1 MNALERRLSR
11 IEAVS
16 DGGKWVTIDEH
27 GNLPDDFI
35 PGTDSFIVVTIQ
47 GERKQL
53 FWRGKPFE
61 AEFSKTITIGGE

>member
-27 GNLPDDFI
+27 GNLPDDFT
-35 PGTDSFIVVTIQ
+35 PGTDSFILVTIQ

-53 FWRGKPFE
+53 FWKGKPFK

>member
-35 PGTDSFIVVTIQ
+35 PGTDSFILVTIQ
-47 GERKQL
+47 GEQKQL
-53 FWRGKPFE
+53 FWRGEPYQPNFDVV
-61 AEFSKTITIGGE
+61 AVVGGE